1 MVLRATIVWLV
12 LLILAIG
19 LGALRETAIAPRLG
33 EQAGHVAGTL
43 MVIAAFVAVTFASVR
58 FIDPKLRPGPLL
70 RVGIGWCL
78 ATVAFEFL
86 FGRYVA
92 GHPWSR
98 LLHDYDLAAGRLWV
112 LVLATLLGTPWAAG
126 LLLRGR

>member
-1 MVLRATIVWLV
+1 MVLRAAIVWLV
-12 LLILAIG
+12 LLIVAIG
-19 LGALRETAIAPRLG
+19 LGALRQTVIAPRIG
-33 EQAGHVAGTL
+33 EQAGHVVGTL
-43 MVIAAFVAVTFASVR
+43 IVIAAFVAIIFGSVR
-58 FIDPKLRPGPLL
+58 FLDPKLRPGPLL
-70 RVGIGWCL
+70 RIGIGWCA
-78 ATVAFEFL
+78 ATVAFELL